1 MSATVFCE
9 KCEMNVYA
17 TRVEHHRT
25 WCNPTLGETL
35 DLVKAAKCVV
45 ALSGWGT
52 PAGAPTDCKAFMS
65 SYFAVE
71 VLRKAIEQHENP
83 VLRLAPE
90 GIEPGRV

>member
-1 MSATVFCE
+1 MSGIGIALLEITSR
-9 KCEMNVYA
+9 NA
-17 TRVEHHRT
+17 PTIGVE
-25 WCNPTLGETL
+25 PM

-45 ALSGWGT
+45 ALSGWTKT
-52 PAGAPTDCKAFMS
+52 PEGREVYQS

>member
-1 MSATVFCE
+1 MSDVASALRE
-9 KCEMNVYA
+9 I
-17 TRVEHHRT
+17 TRRNAPAE
-25 WCNPTLGETL
+25 L

-52 PAGAPTDCKAFMS
+52 PAGAPPDCKAFMS